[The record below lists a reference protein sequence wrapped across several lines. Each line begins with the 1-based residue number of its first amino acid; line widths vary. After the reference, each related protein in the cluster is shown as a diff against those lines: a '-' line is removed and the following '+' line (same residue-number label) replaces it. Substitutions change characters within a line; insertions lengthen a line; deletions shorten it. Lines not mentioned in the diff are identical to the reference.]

1 VAREKELAIIAGDY
15 AKNHRGREYSLESVK
30 DTFLEYVKQGMKYLL
45 TKNTIILYSENRDKT
60 VEFHAINAGN
70 KQDLVTAVNNL
81 LAKAKVKF
89 DKAVTYYDNPAIN
102 DLANL
107 GIVRGTVK
115 KIDGGL
121 DRTYEMSFDLRG

>member
-1 VAREKELAIIAGDY
+1 MAREKELAIISGDY
-15 AKNHRGREYSLESVK
+15 AKNHRGREYTLEK
-30 DTFLEYVKQGMKYLL
+30 AKATFLEYVKQGMKYLL
-45 TKNTIILYSENRDKT
+45 TKNTIIIYSPKKNKT

-70 KQDLVTAVNNL
+70 KQDLISAVNNL
-81 LAKAKVKF
+81 LEKVKGKF

-102 DLANL
+102 DLANFP
-107 GIVRGTVK
+107 IVKGAVN

>member
-15 AKNHRGREYSLESVK
+15 AKNHRGREYTLQDAK
-30 DTFLEYVKQGMKYLL
+30 NTFLEYVKQGMKYLL
-45 TKNTIILYSENRDKT
+45 TKNTIILYSENKDKT

-70 KQDLVTAVNNL
+70 KQDLITAVNNL
-81 LAKAKVKF
+81 LAKVKEKF

-102 DLANL
+102 DLASMP
-107 GIVRGTVK
+107 IVKGTVK

-121 DRTYEMSFDLRG
+121 DKTYEMSFDLRG

>member
-15 AKNHRGREYSLESVK
+15 AKNHRGREYTLQDAK
-30 DTFLEYVKQGMKYLL
+30 NTFLEYVKQGMKYLL

-70 KQDLVTAVNNL
+70 KQDLITAVNNL
-81 LAKAKVKF
+81 LAKVKEKF

-102 DLANL
+102 DLASMP
-107 GIVRGTVK
+107 IVKGTVK

-121 DRTYEMSFDLRG
+121 DKTYEMSFDLRG

>member
-1 VAREKELAIIAGDY
+1 VAREKELEIIAGDY

-45 TKNTIILYSENRDKT
+45 TKNTIIIYSPKKNKT

-70 KQDLVTAVNNL
+70 KQDLISAVNNL
-81 LAKAKVKF
+81 LEKVKGKF

-102 DLANL
+102 DLANFP
-107 GIVRGTVK
+107 IVKGAVK

>member
-1 VAREKELAIIAGDY
+1 MALEEELAIIAGDY
-15 AKNHRGREYSLESVK
+15 AKNHSGREYSLDDVK
-30 DTFLEYVKQGMKYLL
+30 NTFLEYVKRGSQYLL
-45 TKNTIILYSENRDKT
+45 TKNTIIIYAEKDKT

-70 KQDLVTAVNNL
+70 KQDLFHAVNNL
-81 LAKAKVKF
+81 FAKVKV

-102 DLANL
+102 NLATQV
-107 GIVRGTVK
+107 IVKGSVK